1 MLELDHGSSN
11 RGFPVMILRSL
22 NIANDRAGVA
32 ALEFALVAPILMMLA
47 VGIAK
52 FGLVMNNYLILTEA
66 VADGARIFALERGD
80 PDTDPYSDAVGQV
93 QSTASNLTTA
103 SLTITLSVN
112 GTACTTDATCNTA
125 LSTAQG
131 QPATVKATYPCDLV
145 VFGVNF
151 APSCTLSSSTTEM
164 VE

>member
-1 MLELDHGSSN
+1 MLEFDHGSSN

-22 NIANDRAGVA
+22 NIARDRTGVA
-32 ALEFALVAPILMMLA
+32 ALEFALVAPILMMVA

-52 FGLVMNNYLILTEA
+52 FGLVLNNYVILTEA
-66 VADGARIFALERGD
+66 VADGARILALDRGD
-80 PDTDPYSDAVGQV
+80 PDADPYTDARGQV
-93 QSTASNLTTA
+93 QSTASNLTG

-112 GTACTTDATCNTA
+112 GTACTTDATCVTA

-131 QPATVKATYPCDLV
+131 QPATVTATYPCDLA

-151 APSCTLSSSTTEM
+151 APGCTLSSSTTEM

>member
-1 MLELDHGSSN
+1 
-11 RGFPVMILRSL
+11 MILRSL
-22 NIANDRAGVA
+22 NIVKDRAGVA
-32 ALEFALVAPILMMLA
+32 ALEFALVAPILIMLA

-52 FGLVMNNYLILTEA
+52 FGLVLNNYVMLTEA

-80 PDTDPYSDAVGQV
+80 PDADPYSDARSQV

-103 SLTITLSVN
+103 SLNITLSVN
-112 GTACTTDATCNTA
+112 GTPCSSDSQCNTF

-131 QPATVKATYPCDLV
+131 QPATVAATYPCDLV
-145 VFGVNF
+145 VFGVDF
-151 APSCTLSSSTTEM
+151 APGCTLSSSTTEM